1 MDHLQRW
8 YNYRWR
14 PAEVDNV
21 NLFHLINTASAA
33 TLQTPA
39 AGVAGESRNLLGHL
53 LAETP
58 TPFECYRDLI

>member
-8 YNYRWR
+8 HNYRWR
-14 PAEVDNV
+14 PVNPVDV
-21 NLFHLINTASAA
+21 NYFHLIDTAFSA

-39 AGVAGESRNLLGHL
+39 AGVAGESRDLSGHL

-58 TPFECYRDLI
+58 TPFECYREIL